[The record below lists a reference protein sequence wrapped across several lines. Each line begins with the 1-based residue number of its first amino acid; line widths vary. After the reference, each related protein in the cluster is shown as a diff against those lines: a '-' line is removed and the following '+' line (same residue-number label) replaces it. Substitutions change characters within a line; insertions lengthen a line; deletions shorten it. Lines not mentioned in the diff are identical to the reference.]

1 MKNLSAVLN
10 VVLVIAVAALYY
22 MHFKSSVREDMPAS
36 PTVPR
41 GASIVFVN
49 TDSLLDSY
57 TYFKDKRE
65 EFDKKSEQVKSD
77 LTAEGER
84 LQSEAAQYQ
93 EQARNM
99 TAEERA
105 KKEDELMTKQQKL
118 MKRKESLLGG
128 LEDQQSKF
136 HDTLYSKLYDFLK
149 KNNKSRNYA
158 FVLGYSKGGGILFAN
173 DSLDITRQM
182 VEGLNKEDKK

>member
-1 MKNLSAVLN
+1 MKNFFVVLN
-10 VVLVIAVAALYY
+10 VVLIIAVGILYY
-22 MHFKSSVREDMPAS
+22 LHFKTSPKEEMPIS

-41 GASIVFVN
+41 GASIVYVN

-57 TYFKDKRE
+57 NYFKNKKED
-65 EFDKKSEQVKSD
+65 FDRKSEQIKRD
-77 LTAEGER
+77 LTSEGER
-84 LQSEAAQYQ
+84 LQNEASQYQ
-93 EQARNM
+93 EQAKNM

-118 MKRKESLLGG
+118 MKRKESLLGD
-128 LEDQQSKF
+128 LEDQQNKF

-173 DSLDITRQM
+173 DSLDITKQM